1 MYGPVRTVV
10 WQGSAGDRRPYADQ
24 TSFLESG
31 YRRGQDPS
39 ESTPENGISDNCDL
53 GCVLSEIA
61 TYQELRELNVPR
73 SLNRP
78 WCHSESDYP
87 VTIVAFRVRGYSAW
101 GCGKLLM
108 LCSDRFLRLELSLI
122 LRAVGLHPLIKPIQN
137 SVIPRDVVRGLKH
150 PVVFVFE
157 VQQF

>member
-1 MYGPVRTVV
+1 M
-10 WQGSAGDRRPYADQ
+10 
-24 TSFLESG
+24 
-31 YRRGQDPS
+31 
-39 ESTPENGISDNCDL
+39 
-53 GCVLSEIA
+53 
-61 TYQELRELNVPR
+61 
-73 SLNRP
+73 
-78 WCHSESDYP
+78 
-87 VTIVAFRVRGYSAW
+87 VAFRVRGYSAW